1 VKCGKK
7 DAIIQG
13 LRERDSG
20 KDKAEF
26 TEMSWSC
33 ISVCNQPAEDN
44 FISTGGGR

>member
-13 LRERDSG
+13 LRKKDSG

-26 TEMSWSC
+26 TEMSWSR
-33 ISVCNQPAEDN
+33 ISVRNQSAEDN